1 VVAFQV
7 IGKPTPRVDGVDK
20 VSGRALYTADV
31 SLPGTL
37 WGKTLHSPY
46 PHARI
51 VRIDTT
57 AARRLPGVHAVLT
70 GADVDGGLYGRIIK
84 DVPVLARER
93 VRFFGERV
101 AAVAADD
108 EDIAEQALALI
119 EIDYEELAA
128 VFDPFEALAAGAP
141 ILHPKFASYAGGS
154 AQESPSN
161 AYAFTKTERGDL
173 DAGFTAADVIVEN
186 TYTTSRVHQAYLEPH
201 NVLVSLEGERVQ
213 VWACSKAPYSL
224 REALA
229 AAVGIPESAIVVNH
243 SDIGGDF
250 GGKATPADLPIAY
263 YLAKATGRPVRMISE
278 YLEEFM
284 AANPR
289 HATVIRL
296 KTGVKR
302 DGSLTAHQ
310 VEFFVNCGAY
320 AGFKPRGVIG
330 GANQAVGPY
339 MVANTRIESTH
350 VYTNTVPGG
359 HMRAPGEPQGVF
371 AIESHVD
378 EIARRL
384 AIDPVA
390 LRLQNLV
397 SEGQE
402 TALGERLNDLHGQE
416 TLRRAAQAAG
426 YYDPKPAFVGRGVA
440 IGDRGPGGGEGS
452 AAVTL
457 KADGSITLGTPIFDQ
472 GSGTYTTLCQ
482 VVAEELQVTPERVAI
497 DVWNTDA
504 VDFDSGIG
512 GMRASRVNTIVSYEA
527 AQDAKRALFHR
538 AAERLGWPE
547 EALILR
553 GAEVRRTDQEET
565 IPWTDL
571 LGQTGE
577 PVTGRAHV
585 DERARPHLTSFT
597 AQVAEVAVDP
607 ETGAIELRRFTTAH
621 DVGRI
626 LNPVGHQGQINGGFL
641 QGLGY
646 ATMEELRVEE
656 GRVTNL
662 SFGDYKIPTIRDLP
676 PLETVLLESESG
688 VGPYQIKGIGESP
701 IAPVAPAIANAI
713 ADAIGVRIR
722 DLPLTAEKIY
732 RAAKDAR

>member
-1 VVAFQV
+1 MVAFQV

-84 DVPVLARER
+84 DVPVLARKQ

-108 EDIAEQALALI
+108 EDIAKQALALI
-119 EIDYEELAA
+119 EIEYEELAA

-141 ILHPKFASYAGGS
+141 ILHPEFASYAGGS
-154 AQESPSN
+154 AQEAPSN

-173 DAGFTAADVIVEN
+173 DAGFAAADIVVEN
-186 TYTTSRVHQAYLEPH
+186 TYTTPRVHQAYLEPH
-201 NVLVSLEGERVQ
+201 NVLVSFEGERVQ
-213 VWACSKAPYSL
+213 VWACSKAPFNL

-229 AAVGIPESAIVVNH
+229 AAVGIPQSAIVVNH
-243 SDIGGDF
+243 SYIGGDF

-390 LRLQNLV
+390 FRLQNLV

-402 TALGERLNDLHGQE
+402 TALGERLNELHGQE

-426 YYDPKPAFVGRGVA
+426 YDDPKPAFVGRGVA

-482 VVAEELQVTPERVAI
+482 VVSEELQVTPERVAI
-497 DVWNTDA
+497 EVWNTDA

-538 AAERLGWPE
+538 TSEQLGWPE
-547 EALILR
+547 DALILR
-553 GAEVRRTDQEET
+553 GAEVRRTDQEEA
-565 IPWTDL
+565 ILWTDL
-571 LGQTGE
+571 LGRTGE

-656 GRVTNL
+656 GRVTDL

-701 IAPVAPAIANAI
+701 IAPVAPAIANAV

-732 RAAKDAR
+732 RAAKDAP